1 MTTPPVGPAK
11 PVTGIVDGSGDEG
24 DEESLDFVAGQ
35 RYQVVGSGTETLLVS
50 ADDGQEGVGEHGQ
63 G

>member
-1 MTTPPVGPAK
+1 
-11 PVTGIVDGSGDEG
+11 VTGIVDGSGDEG